1 MSVEK
6 KVLIVIAPVK
16 FRDEEL
22 SEPIKYLEKAGIGY
36 DIISTQTGL
45 AIGMLG
51 GKVLIEKTVRDVSE
65 AGITPYA
72 GILIVGGGGSPD
84 HLWNNKPL
92 QTLVQEF
99 DAAGKILSAICLS
112 TVVLA
117 QAGVLKGKQATVW
130 NDDAAIHQLRQGGA
144 TYKPDPI
151 VSDGRVIT
159 ANGPPAA
166 AGFGEKVAKA
176 VLAA

>member
-36 DIISTQTGL
+36 DIVSTQTGL

-51 GKVLIEKTVRDVSE
+51 GKVLIEKTVQDVSIS
-65 AGITPYA
+65 GITPYV

-84 HLWNNKPL
+84 HLWSNKPL
-92 QTLVQEF
+92 LALVKEF
-99 DAAGKILSAICLS
+99 DAAEKVVSAICLS
-112 TVVLA
+112 SVVLA

-130 NDDAAIHQLRQGGA
+130 NDDAAIAQLREGGA
-144 TYKPDPI
+144 VYKPEPI
-151 VSDGRVIT
+151 VSEGRVIT

-176 VLAA
+176 VLTA

>member
-22 SEPIKYLEKAGIGY
+22 TEPIKYLEKAGIAY

-51 GKVLIEKTVRDVSE
+51 GKVLIEKTVQDVSMS
-65 AGITPYA
+65 GITPYA

-84 HLWNNKPL
+84 YLWSNKPL
-92 QTLVQEF
+92 LALVKEF
-99 DAAGKILSAICLS
+99 DAAEKVVSAICLS

-130 NDDAAIHQLRQGGA
+130 NDDAAIAQLQAGGA
-144 TYKPDPI
+144 VYKPDPI
-151 VSDGRVIT
+151 VTEGRVIT